1 MRELDSSPTLVLP
14 ETSCT
19 LQISLLVESPI
30 KRPPPPPPL
39 LQVFHLQ
46 LNGADYDAA
55 LLPMSVP
62 FFDYGV
68 PCGFPSP
75 ARDFE
80 EDDLNL
86 ADFLIPHPHAT
97 FIVRASGT
105 SMQGGEAQI
114 SHGDY
119 LVVDCS
125 ILPANNQV
133 VVAVLDGEFTV
144 KRFRQTTKGGKVYLV
159 ADNPE
164 FERPSIEVT
173 EEMQFE
179 VRGVVTYVIHAA
191 NRLVSAPPAHSLFRL
206 PTAAAAARRGSR

>member
-1 MRELDSSPTLVLP
+1 MSDLNSSPTLTLP
-14 ETSCT
+14 K
-19 LQISLLVESPI
+19 IPYGLLPQLLE
-30 KRPPPPPPL
+30 KRPAGLPL
-39 LQVFHLQ
+39 EQPLQVFYLQ

-55 LLPMSVP
+55 LSPVLVP

-133 VVAVLDGEFTV
+133 ILAVLDGEFTV
-144 KRFRQTTKGGKVYLV
+144 KRFRQARKGGKVYLLS
-159 ADNPE
+159 DNPE
-164 FERPSIEVT
+164 FEQPTLEVT

-179 VRGVVTYVIHAA
+179 IRGVVTFVIHAA
-191 NRLVSAPPAHSLFRL
+191 NRLVTLNSSVAPQLPAQS
-206 PTAAAAARRGSR
+206 RRSR